1 MDTTAD
7 RFYQAHI
14 GSFGEGEIAQFLRS
28 FSDPDFTV
36 DLDSRKPHSRAM
48 ALAARFKT
56 KTRNVYIIKALDV
69 LSAQPEGTLRKISN
83 VTKFKEAVANVPK

>member
-1 MDTTAD
+1 
-7 RFYQAHI
+7 
-14 GSFGEGEIAQFLRS
+14 
-28 FSDPDFTV
+28 
-36 DLDSRKPHSRAM
+36 M